1 MRWEILEGVAEM
13 MRVNVEM
20 ERERGDA
27 LSVLQGKISYQ
38 FNDPDLLDV
47 ALTHRS
53 YANERAGEE
62 YRDNERLEFLG
73 DSVLNVI
80 ISHLIMERF
89 PHCHEGELTRLR
101 ASLVNEKSLADISK
115 NLGINQYLL
124 LGKGESRRGGREK
137 SSLISDAYE
146 ALIGAVYL
154 DGGLEKAFAVVEK
167 QFAPRLA
174 EGLTD
179 DGDFKTKVQ
188 QISQSR
194 FGCSPRYRLSD
205 VRGPEH
211 DKTFGAEIF
220 IDGRLYG
227 YGIGKNKKA
236 AEQKAA
242 QEALKR
248 ISGEQ
253 R

>member
-1 MRWEILEGVAEM
+1 MIGV
-13 MRVNVEM
+13 NGEM
-20 ERERGDA
+20 EKDRLAA
-27 LSVLQGKISYQ
+27 LSELQGEISYQ
-38 FNDPDLLDV
+38 FNDPDLLNV

-53 YANERAGEE
+53 YANERPGGEF
-62 YRDNERLEFLG
+62 RDNERLEFLG

-101 ASLVNEKSLADISK
+101 ASLVNEKSLARISK

-124 LGKGESRRGGREK
+124 LGKGESLRRGREK
-137 SSLISDAYE
+137 SSLISDVYE

-154 DGGLEKAFAVVEK
+154 DGGFEKAFEVVKK
-167 QFAPRLA
+167 QFTPLLDK
-174 EGLTD
+174 GLTD

-194 FGCSPRYRLSD
+194 FGSSPRYRLSD
-205 VRGPEH
+205 MMGPEH
-211 DKTFGAEIF
+211 DKTFGAEIY
-220 IDGRLYG
+220 IADQLYG
-227 YGIGKNKKA
+227 YGTGKNKKEA
-236 AEQKAA
+236 QQNAA

-248 ISGEQ
+248 ISGELP
-253 R
+253 

>member
-1 MRWEILEGVAEM
+1 MVT
-13 MRVNVEM
+13 VNAEM
-20 ERERGDA
+20 ERDRLEA
-27 LSVLQGKISYQ
+27 LSALQGQISYQ
-38 FNDPDLLDV
+38 FNNLDLLNV

-53 YANERAGEE
+53 YANERPGAT
-62 YRDNERLEFLG
+62 YSDNERFEFLG

-89 PHCHEGELTRLR
+89 PHFREGELTRLR
-101 ASLVNEKSLADISK
+101 ASLVNKKSLTRVSK
-115 NLGINQYLL
+115 NLSINQYLL
-124 LGKGESRRGGREK
+124 LGRGESRRGGRGR

-154 DGGLEKAFAVVEK
+154 DGGFEKAFGVVEK
-167 QFAPRLA
+167 QFTPLL
-174 EGLTD
+174 EKGLTD

-188 QISQSR
+188 QVSQGR

-220 IDGRLYG
+220 IDGQLYG
-227 YGIGKNKKA
+227 YGIGKNKKEA
-236 AEQKAA
+236 QQNAA

-253 R
+253 P

>member
-1 MRWEILEGVAEM
+1 MIGV
-13 MRVNVEM
+13 NGGM
-20 ERERGDA
+20 ERDRLKA
-27 LSVLQGKISYQ
+27 LSKLQGEISYQ

-53 YANERAGEE
+53 YANERPGEAF
-62 YRDNERLEFLG
+62 RDNERLEFLG
-73 DSVLNVI
+73 DSVLNI
-80 ISHLIMERF
+80 IVSHLLMERF

-101 ASLVNEKSLADISK
+101 ASLVNQKSLARISK

-124 LGKGESRRGGREK
+124 LGKGESLRGGREK

-154 DGGLEKAFAVVEK
+154 DGGFEKTFGVVEK
-167 QFAPRLA
+167 QFISLLDK
-174 EGLTD
+174 GLPD
-179 DGDFKTKVQ
+179 DGDFKTRVQ

-194 FGCSPRYRLSD
+194 FGCSPRYRLSH

-220 IDGRLYG
+220 IDGQLYG
-227 YGIGKNKKA
+227 NGIGKSKKEAQQNA
-236 AEQKAA
+236 AR
-242 QEALKR
+242 EALKR

-253 R
+253 P

>member
-1 MRWEILEGVAEM
+1 LRTAAKVIGV
-13 MRVNVEM
+13 NGEM
-20 ERERGDA
+20 ERDRLEA
-27 LSVLQGKISYQ
+27 LSVLQGEISYQ
-38 FNDPDLLDV
+38 FNDPDLLNV

-53 YANERAGEE
+53 YANERPDGAF
-62 YRDNERLEFLG
+62 RDNERFEFLG
-73 DSVLNVI
+73 DSILNVI

-101 ASLVNEKSLADISK
+101 ASLVNQKSLARVSK

-124 LGKGESRRGGREK
+124 LGKGESLRGGREK

-154 DGGLEKAFAVVEK
+154 DGGFEKAFGVVEK
-167 QFAPRLA
+167 QFTPLLDK
-174 EGLTD
+174 GLTD

-194 FGCSPRYRLSD
+194 FGCSPRYRLSH
-205 VRGPEH
+205 VKGPEH

-220 IDGRLYG
+220 IDGQLYG
-227 YGIGKNKKA
+227 YGTGKNKKEA
-236 AEQKAA
+236 QQNAA
-242 QEALKR
+242 QEAFKR

-253 R
+253 P

>member
-1 MRWEILEGVAEM
+1 MGGCWGVWSGILEGVAEM
-13 MRVNVEM
+13 
-20 ERERGDA
+20 ERDRLEA
-27 LSVLQGKISYQ
+27 LSALQGEISYQ
-38 FNDPDLLDV
+38 FNDLDLLNV

-53 YANERAGEE
+53 YTNERSGTT
-62 YRDNERLEFLG
+62 YQDNERLEFLG

-80 ISHLIMERF
+80 ISHLIMESF
-89 PHCHEGELTRLR
+89 PHFREGQLTRLR
-101 ASLVNEKSLADISK
+101 ASLVNQKSLARVSK

-137 SSLISDAYE
+137 SSLVSDAYE

-154 DGGLEKAFAVVEK
+154 DGGFEKAFRVVEK
-167 QFAPRLA
+167 QFIPLLDR
-174 EGLTD
+174 GLTD
-179 DGDFKTKVQ
+179 DGDFKTEVQ
-188 QISQSR
+188 QISQR
-194 FGCSPRYRLSD
+194 LFGCSPRYRLSD
-205 VRGPEH
+205 VSGPEH

-227 YGIGKNKKA
+227 YGSGKNKKEA
-236 AEQKAA
+236 QQKAA

-253 R
+253 P

>member
-1 MRWEILEGVAEM
+1 MIGLNG
-13 MRVNVEM
+13 EM
-20 ERERGDA
+20 ERDRLEA
-27 LSVLQGKISYQ
+27 LSALQGEICYQ
-38 FNDPDLLDV
+38 FINPSLLNV
-47 ALTHRS
+47 ALTHKS
-53 YANERAGEE
+53 YANERSGAT
-62 YRDNERLEFLG
+62 YPDNERLEFLG
-73 DSVLNVI
+73 DSVLNVS

-101 ASLVNEKSLADISK
+101 ASLVNQKFLARISK
-115 NLGINQYLL
+115 NLGINRYLL

-146 ALIGAVYL
+146 ALIGAIYL
-154 DGGLEKAFAVVEK
+154 DGGFEKAFGVVEK
-167 QFAPRLA
+167 QFTPLLDK
-174 EGLTD
+174 GLTD

-188 QISQSR
+188 QVSQSR

-227 YGIGKNKKA
+227 YGIGKNKKEA
-236 AEQKAA
+236 QQNAA

-253 R
+253 P